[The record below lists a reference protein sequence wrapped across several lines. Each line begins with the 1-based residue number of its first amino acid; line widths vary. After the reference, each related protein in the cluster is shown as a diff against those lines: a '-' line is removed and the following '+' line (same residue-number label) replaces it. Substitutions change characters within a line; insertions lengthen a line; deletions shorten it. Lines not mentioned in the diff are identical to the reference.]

1 MLQNIIENLLE
12 LGFNRLEAEVY
23 IQLLSHPPAT
33 AYKVGKLINKP
44 TANVYKAIDALA
56 KKGAVIIE
64 DNKAKLCK
72 AIKPDEFFSLYKANL
87 LQKAKKA
94 EQSLQHL
101 QTDFN
106 DQSSYAIKSVPLV
119 FEKAKNILLN
129 ANSIVVVDVFP
140 KALEKI
146 SYILS
151 EIGKNGIKVYIE
163 AYDHIE
169 IPFTEI
175 TISKTIGDT
184 ATNHWDAQQ
193 LNIMVDGE
201 VHLIALM
208 DNDLKIIKQAT
219 FSQNIYMSCMLL
231 AGNLKEQ
238 AIIKLLN
245 IQNDADFEA
254 KAKNILNQAKFFYN
268 TEIPGFK
275 KLKNL

>member
-1 MLQNIIENLLE
+1 MSQNIIENLLE

-72 AIKPDEFFSLYKANL
+72 AIKPDEFFSLYRANL
-87 LQKAKKA
+87 LDKAKKA
-94 EQSLQHL
+94 EQSLNHL
-101 QTDFN
+101 QTEYI
-106 DQSSYAIKSVPLV
+106 DQSSYALKSVPLV

-129 ANSIVVVDVFP
+129 AKSIVVVDAFP

-146 SYILS
+146 SDLLTQ
-151 EIGKNGIKVYIE
+151 IGKNGIDVYIE
-163 AYDHIE
+163 AYDDIE
-169 IPFTEI
+169 IPHTEV

-184 ATNHWDAQQ
+184 STNYWDTQQ

-208 DNDLKIIKQAT
+208 DNKLEVIKQAT

-238 AIIKLLN
+238 SIIKLLN
-245 IQNDADFEA
+245 IQNEDDFET
-254 KAKNILNQAKFFYN
+254 KAKTILNQTKFFYN
-268 TEIPGFK
+268 TDIPGFK
-275 KLKNL
+275 KLKTL